1 MSLRSFQAGEFAR
14 RAMAYRQAGAQPTS
28 AQTGRHAVS
37 RRQFFRTAGAVV
49 LGATAGAALWR
60 PRAVAAAGAGSP
72 VHIPGGTPVLGG
84 GFHVFGPGLI
94 DPANAEPSS
103 ITDFN
108 GFVGLAYITGT
119 VTQTNTVT
127 GVVRTLPYRE
137 SDMRFMKGTYRGT
150 DGQIHNGTF
159 GFV

>member
-1 MSLRSFQAGEFAR
+1 MELAR
-14 RAMAYRQAGAQPTS
+14 LARAHGLAGAQPTS
-28 AQTGRHAVS
+28 AQAGRHAVS

-60 PRAVAAAGAGSP
+60 PPAVAAAGDGSP

-84 GFHVFGPGLI
+84 AFHLFGPGLI
-94 DPANAEPSS
+94 DPANAEPAS

-108 GFVGLAYITGT
+108 GFLGLAYISGT

-127 GVVRTLPYRE
+127 GEVRTLPYLE

-150 DGQIHNGTF
+150 DGQIHKGTF